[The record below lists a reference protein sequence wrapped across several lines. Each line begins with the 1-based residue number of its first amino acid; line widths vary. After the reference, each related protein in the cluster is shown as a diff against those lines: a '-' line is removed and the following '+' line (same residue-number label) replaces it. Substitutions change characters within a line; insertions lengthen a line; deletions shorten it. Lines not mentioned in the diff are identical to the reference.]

1 MARSRPRKL
10 SDSEAEEKINKLM
23 LESGD
28 RDKIREKLKEQLSD
42 TNWREAVKLEAKEIL
57 AEKGWVRRRVKG

>member
-1 MARSRPRKL
+1 MARSRTRKL

-28 RDKIREKLKEQLSD
+28 RDKIRDKLQEQLAD
-42 TNWREAVKLEAKEIL
+42 TNWRESVKLEAREIL
-57 AEKGWVRRRVKG
+57 AEKG